1 MGKIK
6 VVGLGPGDIEQLP
19 FGVYQLLKK
28 EQPLY
33 LRTKLHPV
41 VKDLEQEGLVF
52 QSFDAIY

>member
-28 EQPLY
+28 EKPLEDNGFIE
-33 LRTKLHPV
+33 RKQIE
-41 VKDLEQEGLVF
+41 KDRN
-52 QSFDAIY
+52 I